1 MTASVGVLLADS
13 SETDRDRLA
22 RALRALGYAVTAV
35 ADGADAWTAY
45 QHEHVPLVLIDINVS
60 RLDGLEVCRRI
71 RSADPRRQT
80 FVLMCTGR
88 DAHENLSAVL
98 DAGAD
103 DYLPKPVSAEQLRAR
118 LAIAERRLAD
128 EAARRQAEAELARA
142 RWLAG
147 IGEMTIALQHEINNP
162 LSALISHAELARLE
176 ATDRGQ
182 RNEQI
187 ETILQQAQR
196 IAEIVKRIG
205 ALRNPMSVEYLPG
218 TSMID
223 LGLAGAESREPAP
236 AARKR
241 VVE

>member
-1 MTASVGVLLADS
+1 MTAAMGVLLAVDDAPTR
-13 SETDRDRLA
+13 EFLA
-22 RALRALGYAVTAV
+22 GALRDLGYVVTIV
-35 ADGADAWTAY
+35 IDGSDAWAAY
-45 QHEHVPLVLIDINVS
+45 QQLHVPLVLLDVDVSGLGGLDI
-60 RLDGLEVCRRI
+60 CRRI
-71 RSADPRRQT
+71 RAADPGRET
-80 FVLMCTGR
+80 FVVVCAGLH
-88 DAHENLSAVL
+88 AQENLAAVL

-103 DYLPKPVSAEQLRAR
+103 DYLAKPVTAEHLRAR

-128 EAARRQAEAELARA
+128 EAARRQAESELARA

-162 LSALISHAELARLE
+162 LSALISHAELALLD
-176 ATDRGQ
+176 AADRGE

-196 IAEIVKRIG
+196 IAEVVKRIG

-223 LGLAGAESREPAP
+223 LGTAGGELREPP
-236 AARKR
+236 PPVRKR
-241 VVE
+241 SQ

>member
-1 MTASVGVLLADS
+1 MTPAHAVLVADDDGVARH
-13 SETDRDRLA
+13 ELA
-22 RALRALGYAVTAV
+22 RMLRDLGYAVTLV
-35 ADGADAWTAY
+35 GNGAEAWAAY
-45 QHEHVPLVLIDINVS
+45 QREHAPIVLLDVHVS
-60 RLDGLEVCRRI
+60 GLGGLEVCRRV
-71 RSADPRRQT
+71 RAADPTRET
-80 FVLMCTGR
+80 FVLMCTGD
-88 DAHENLSAVL
+88 DAHENLTAML

-103 DYLPKPVSAEQLRAR
+103 DYLAKPVTVEQLRAR

-162 LSALISHAELARLE
+162 LSALISHAELALLD
-176 ATDRGQ
+176 AGDRGE
-182 RNEQI
+182 RNEQV

-196 IAEIVKRIG
+196 IAEVVRRIG

-223 LGLAGAESREPAP
+223 LGHAGGEGREIA
-236 AARKR
+236 AGARKR
-241 VVE
+241 AQ

>member
-1 MTASVGVLLADS
+1 VTTSPAVLLADDDAVAR
-13 SETDRDRLA
+13 ERLA
-22 RALRALGYAVTAV
+22 HMLRDLGHDVTAV
-35 ADGADAWTAY
+35 GDGAEAWAAY
-45 QHEHVPLVLIDINVS
+45 QRVHVPIALVDVHLS
-60 RLDGLEVCRRI
+60 GLGGLEVCRRI
-71 RSADPRRQT
+71 RAADPMRET
-80 FVLMCTGR
+80 FVLMCTG
-88 DAHENLSAVL
+88 DEAHENLLAVL

-103 DYLPKPVSAEQLRAR
+103 DYLAKPVTVEQLRAR

-128 EAARRQAEAELARA
+128 EAARRLAEAELARA

-162 LSALISHAELARLE
+162 LSALISHAELALLD
-176 ATDRGQ
+176 AADRGE
-182 RNEQI
+182 RNEQV

-196 IAEIVKRIG
+196 IAEVVRRIG

-223 LGLAGAESREPAP
+223 LGHASAEGRETTA

-241 VVE
+241 PQ

>member
-1 MTASVGVLLADS
+1 VTSSRAVLLADDD
-13 SETDRDRLA
+13 EQG
-22 RALRALGYAVTAV
+22 RALLASMLRDVGHTVTVA
-35 ADGADAWTAY
+35 ADGAEAWASY
-45 QHEHVPLVLIDINVS
+45 QRERHPLVLLGLHVA
-60 RLDGLEVCRRI
+60 RLGGLEVCRRI
-71 RSADPRRQT
+71 RAADPTRET
-80 FVLMCTGR
+80 FVLMCIGKN
-88 DAHENLSAVL
+88 AHEDLDPVL

-103 DYLPKPVSAEQLRAR
+103 DYLAKPVTAEELRAR
-118 LAIAERRLAD
+118 LALADRRLAE

-162 LSALISHAELARLE
+162 LSALISHAELALLD
-176 ATDRGQ
+176 ASDRGE

-196 IAEIVKRIG
+196 IAEIVRRIG

-223 LGLAGAESREPAP
+223 LGSAGTELQREASPAG
-236 AARKR
+236 RKR
-241 VVE
+241 SQ

>member
-1 MTASVGVLLADS
+1 VTRSAGVLLAAGD
-13 SETDRDRLA
+13 EATREFLA
-22 RALRALGYAVTAV
+22 GALQELGYTVTAV
-35 ADGADAWTAY
+35 ADGAEAWTAY
-45 QHEHVPLVLIDINVS
+45 QQTHDPLVLVDVDLT
-60 RLDGLEVCRRI
+60 RLSGLDVCRRI
-71 RSADPRRQT
+71 RAADPSRET
-80 FVLMCTGR
+80 FIIVCSEPNAREDL
-88 DAHENLSAVL
+88 AAAL

-103 DYLPKPVSAEQLRAR
+103 DYLGKPVTIERLRAR

-128 EAARRQAEAELARA
+128 DAARRLAEAELARA

-162 LSALISHAELARLE
+162 LSALISHAELALLD
-176 ATDRGQ
+176 AADRGE

-196 IAEIVKRIG
+196 IAEVVKRIG

-223 LGLAGAESREPAP
+223 LGNPGAELREPP
-236 AARKR
+236 SPTRKR
-241 VVE
+241 TQ

>member
-1 MTASVGVLLADS
+1 VTTPLTVLLADS
-13 SETDRDRLA
+13 DDGA
-22 RALRALGYAVTAV
+22 REFLEYALGDLGYRVTAV
-35 ADGADAWTAY
+35 ADGGEAWAAY
-45 QHEHVPLVLIDINVS
+45 QRERVPLVILDVNVPGLPG
-60 RLDGLEVCRRI
+60 LDVCRRI
-71 RSADPRRQT
+71 RAADPMRQT
-80 FVLMCTGR
+80 FVVMCTGH
-88 DAHENLSAVL
+88 DARESLAAVL

-103 DYLPKPVSAEQLRAR
+103 DYLAKPVTPEQLRAR

-162 LSALISHAELARLE
+162 LSALISHAELALLD
-176 ATDRGQ
+176 AADRGQ

-187 ETILQQAQR
+187 ETILQQAHR
-196 IAEIVKRIG
+196 IAEIVRHIG

-223 LGLAGAESREPAP
+223 LGVSRGEPVEPTPAP
-236 AARKR
+236 RKR
-241 VVE
+241 TQ

>member
-1 MTASVGVLLADS
+1 VTTSPGVLLADDDAVGR
-13 SETDRDRLA
+13 ERLA
-22 RALRALGYAVTAV
+22 RMLRELGYTVTAV
-35 ADGADAWTAY
+35 GDGAEAWAAY
-45 QHEHVPLVLIDINVS
+45 QREHAAIALIDVH
-60 RLDGLEVCRRI
+60 LPGLGGLEVCRRI
-71 RSADPRRQT
+71 RAADPMRET
-80 FVLMCTGR
+80 FVLVCTG
-88 DAHENLSAVL
+88 DEAHENLIAVL

-103 DYLPKPVSAEQLRAR
+103 DYLAKPVTAEQVRAR

-128 EAARRQAEAELARA
+128 EAARRQGEAELARA

-162 LSALISHAELARLE
+162 LSALISHAELALLD
-176 ATDRGQ
+176 AADRGE
-182 RNEQI
+182 RNEQV

-196 IAEIVKRIG
+196 IAEVVRRIG

-223 LGLAGAESREPAP
+223 LGHAGGEGRETTA

-241 VVE
+241 PQ

>member
-1 MTASVGVLLADS
+1 MTAPPAVLLAD
-13 SETDRDRLA
+13 EDAAA
-22 RALRALGYAVTAV
+22 RAFLVSALRELGYVVTVV
-35 ADGADAWTAY
+35 ADGVEAWTSY
-45 QHEHVPLVLIDINVS
+45 QRERVALAILDVNVAG
-60 RLDGLEVCRRI
+60 LGGLEVCRRI
-71 RSADPRRQT
+71 RAADPRRET

-88 DAHENLSAVL
+88 DARESLDAVL

-103 DYLPKPVSAEQLRAR
+103 DYLAKPVNAEQLRAR

-128 EAARRQAEAELARA
+128 EAARRQAESELARA

-162 LSALISHAELARLE
+162 LSALISHAELALLD
-176 ATDRGQ
+176 AADRGE
-182 RNEQI
+182 RNEQV
-187 ETILQQAQR
+187 ETILLQAQR
-196 IAEIVKRIG
+196 IAEIVRRIG

-223 LGLAGAESREPAP
+223 LGVGGEERDQTP

-241 VVE
+241 TQ